1 MNRIFDFSRT
11 PAKRNYTIAD
21 LQALNGSGRK
31 LSMANPANAD
41 EVCAN
46 EKNKFLEALD
56 KAM

>member
-11 PAKRNYTIAD
+11 PAKRNYTIAY
-21 LQALNGSGRK
+21 LQALKGTGRE

-41 EVCAN
+41 EVCAT